1 MALTVEKV
9 LNDACMLITRLK
21 DQDHQAD
28 TLISTTQ
35 VLNKRIEAM
44 KLYQDDITELNEMA
58 KHRPRSTLVMG
69 IAQENRQ
76 IRELQQ
82 EKRELQM
89 ALEEHQ
95 SALQLIMHKYR
106 QHTMHLVHAN
116 RVDTTIAQRQVR
128 SKEEVCKLL
137 DKVEEMATV
146 MQEAVRLDDQQAGK
160 LQERI
165 TRLEVENQTLR
176 QLLEICTTAN
186 HPILGPDSDTEHDH
200 ASSSNNS
207 TADSQKLQDSL
218 TGAEGKS

>member
-9 LNDACMLITRLK
+9 LGDACMLITRLK
-21 DQDHQAD
+21 DQDRQAD

-106 QHTMHLVHAN
+106 QHTMHLLHAN
-116 RVDTTIAQRQVR
+116 RVDTTIAQRQTR
-128 SKEEVCKLL
+128 SKEEVCRLL
-137 DKVEEMATV
+137 DKVEEMAGV
-146 MQEAVRLDDQQAGK
+146 MQQAVRLDDQQAGK
-160 LQERI
+160 LQEHI
-165 TRLEVENQTLR
+165 ARLEVENQTLR

-186 HPILGPDSDTEHDH
+186 HPILQHDSESDMV
-200 ASSSNNS
+200 SSANS
-207 TADSQKLQDSL
+207 TADSQKLQDSMSSSF
-218 TGAEGKS
+218 TENKS